1 MGGSSRRL
9 NANVTDE
16 RLFKAAGM
24 SQADQDFLNQERNAQ
39 LRAETLAKLTEGGIK
54 TFRGLAGA
62 TPKGL
67 VRRTFG
73 NKVFLPGIEEAINTA
88 RGVNYFGDTR
98 QGLMSAPEIQ
108 SMIAQQQASTLQGVP
123 TLGVLPMMQG
133 GFGQAQG
140 GFGQPQGGGS
150 LFNALATQGMGQ
162 ISQGQAMNPTILKAK
177 V

>member
-1 MGGSSRRL
+1 MGGFKNRPQASP
-9 NANVTDE
+9 D
-16 RLFKAAGM
+16 RLFKDAGI

-39 LRAETLAKLTEGGIK
+39 LKAETLAELTK
-54 TFRGLAGA
+54 DTKVRGLARA
-62 TPKGL
+62 TL
-67 VRRTFG
+67 G
-73 NKVFLPGIEEAINTA
+73 NKAFLPWIEKRINTA
-88 RGVNYFGDTR
+88 RGVNYFGDAR
-98 QGLMSAPEIQ
+98 QGLMSAPELQ

-123 TLGVLPMMQG
+123 TLGILPMMQGGFGQAQG

-162 ISQGQAMNPTILKAK
+162 IASGQTMNPTLFKAK

>member
-1 MGGSSRRL
+1 MGGARKPDMSP
-9 NANVTDE
+9 E
-16 RLFKAAGM
+16 RLFKDAGI
-24 SQADQDFLNQERNAQ
+24 SQSDRDFLNQERNAE
-39 LRAETLAKLTEGGIK
+39 LRAETLAKLTEGK
-54 TFRGLAGA
+54 GA
-62 TPKGL
+62 TPRSLAK
-67 VRRTFG
+67 VAFG
-73 NKVFLPGIEEAINTA
+73 SASTILPGIEEAINKA

-140 GFGQPQGGGS
+140 SFGQPQGGGS
-150 LFNALATQGMGQ
+150 LFNSLATQGMGQ
-162 ISQGQAMNPTILKAK
+162 IASGQTMNPTLFKAK

>member
-1 MGGSSRRL
+1 MGG
-9 NANVTDE
+9 
-16 RLFKAAGM
+16 FKNRPQTSPEKMFKDAGI
-24 SQADQDFLNQERNAQ
+24 SQADIDFLNQERNAQ

-54 TFRGLAGA
+54 TPR
-62 TPKGL
+62 GL
-67 VRRTFG
+67 VRASLG
-73 NKVFLPGIEEAINTA
+73 NKVLLPGIEEAINTA

-133 GFGQAQG
+133 SFGQAQG
-140 GFGQPQGGGS
+140 SFGQPQGGGS
-150 LFNALATQGMGQ
+150 LFNSLATQGMGQ
-162 ISQGQAMNPTILKAK
+162 IASGQTMNPTLFKAK

>member
-1 MGGSSRRL
+1 MGGARKPDMSP
-9 NANVTDE
+9 E
-16 RLFKAAGM
+16 RLFKDAGI
-24 SQADQDFLNQERNAQ
+24 SQSDRDFLNQERNAE
-39 LRAETLAKLTEGGIK
+39 LRAETLAKLTQGARSP
-54 TFRGLAGA
+54 RGLLR
-62 TPKGL
+62 PSL
-67 VRRTFG
+67 G
-73 NKVFLPGIEEAINTA
+73 NKVLLPGIEEAINTA

-123 TLGVLPMMQG
+123 TFGILPMMQG

-162 ISQGQAMNPTILKAK
+162 IASGQTMNPTILKAK
-177 V
+177 G

>member
-1 MGGSSRRL
+1 MGGARKPDMSP
-9 NANVTDE
+9 E
-16 RLFKAAGM
+16 RLFKDAGI
-24 SQADQDFLNQERNAQ
+24 SQSDRDFLNQERNAE
-39 LRAETLAKLTEGGIK
+39 LRAETLAKLTK
-54 TFRGLAGA
+54 DTKARGLLRA
-62 TPKGL
+62 TL
-67 VRRTFG
+67 G
-73 NKVFLPGIEEAINTA
+73 NKVLLPGIEEAINTA

-123 TLGVLPMMQG
+123 TLGILPMMQG
-133 GFGQAQG
+133 GFGQAQS

-162 ISQGQAMNPTILKAK
+162 IASGQTMNPTILKAK

>member
-1 MGGSSRRL
+1 MGGSSRRIP
-9 NANVTDE
+9 ATPE
-16 RLFKAAGM
+16 RLFKYAGI
-24 SQADQDFLNQERNAQ
+24 SQADQDFLNQERNAE
-39 LRAETLAKLTEGGIK
+39 LRAETLGKLMNEDGTQR
-54 TFRGLAGA
+54 RGLVAMRMNA
-62 TPKGL
+62 TI
-67 VRRTFG
+67 
-73 NKVFLPGIEEAINTA
+73 LPGIREAINAA
-88 RGVNYFGDTR
+88 RGANYFGDAR
-98 QGLMSAPEIQ
+98 QGLMSAPELQ

>member
-1 MGGSSRRL
+1 MGGFSSRMK
-9 NANVTDE
+9 ASPE
-16 RLFKAAGM
+16 AMFKGAGI
-24 SQADQDFLNQERNAQ
+24 SQADIDFLNQERNAE

-54 TFRGLAGA
+54 TPR
-62 TPKGL
+62 GL
-67 VRRTFG
+67 VRSSLG
-73 NKVFLPGIEEAINTA
+73 NKVLLPGIEEAINTA

-123 TLGVLPMMQG
+123 TLGILPMM
-133 GFGQAQG
+133 QG

-150 LFNALATQGMGQ
+150 LFNSLATQGMGQ
-162 ISQGQAMNPTILKAK
+162 IASGQTMNPTILKAK

>member
-1 MGGSSRRL
+1 MGGSSSRIL
-9 NANVTDE
+9 E
-16 RLFKAAGM
+16 MSPESLFKDTGI
-24 SQADQDFLNQERNAQ
+24 SQSDRDFLNQERNAE
-39 LRAETLAKLTEGGIK
+39 LRAETLAKLT
-54 TFRGLAGA
+54 
-62 TPKGL
+62 KGSQL
-67 VRRTFG
+67 SALFG
-73 NKVFLPGIEEAINTA
+73 NKAFLPGIERAINTA
-88 RGVNYFGDTR
+88 RGANYFGDAR
-98 QGLMSAPEIQ
+98 QSLMSAPELQ

-123 TLGVLPMMQG
+123 TLGVLPMMEG

>member
-1 MGGSSRRL
+1 MGGFSSRMK
-9 NANVTDE
+9 ASPE
-16 RLFKAAGM
+16 AMFKDAGI
-24 SQADQDFLNQERNAQ
+24 SQADIDFLNQERNAE
-39 LRAETLAKLTEGGIK
+39 LRDETLAELTKGGK
-54 TFRGLAGA
+54 VRGLARA
-62 TPKGL
+62 TL
-67 VRRTFG
+67 G

-88 RGVNYFGDTR
+88 RGVNYFGDAR
-98 QGLMSAPEIQ
+98 QGLMSAPELQ

-123 TLGVLPMMQG
+123 TLGILPMMQG

-162 ISQGQAMNPTILKAK
+162 IASGQTMNPTILKAK

>member
-39 LRAETLAKLTEGGIK
+39 LKAETLGKLTQGGRA
-54 TFRGLAGA
+54 RGLARA
-62 TPKGL
+62 AL
-67 VRRTFG
+67 G
-73 NKVFLPGIEEAINTA
+73 NRVLLSGIEEAINTA
-88 RGVNYFGDTR
+88 RGVNYFGDAK

-162 ISQGQAMNPTILKAK
+162 IASGQTMNPTILKAK
-177 V
+177 G

>member
-1 MGGSSRRL
+1 MGG
-9 NANVTDE
+9 
-16 RLFKAAGM
+16 FKNRPQASPEKMFKDAGI
-24 SQADQDFLNQERNAQ
+24 SQADRDFLNQERNAQ
-39 LRAETLAKLTEGGIK
+39 LRAETLAELTK
-54 TFRGLAGA
+54 DTKVRGLAK
-62 TPKGL
+62 T
-67 VRRTFG
+67 VFG
-73 NKVFLPGIEEAINTA
+73 NKVLLPGIEEAINTA

-123 TLGVLPMMQG
+123 ALGVLPMMQG

-150 LFNALATQGMGQ
+150 LFNSLATQGMGQ
-162 ISQGQAMNPTILKAK
+162 IASGQTMNPTLFKAK

>member
-1 MGGSSRRL
+1 MGGARKPDMSP
-9 NANVTDE
+9 E
-16 RLFKAAGM
+16 RLFKDAGI
-24 SQADQDFLNQERNAQ
+24 SQSDRDFLNQERNAE
-39 LRAETLAKLTEGGIK
+39 LRAETLAKLTQGARSP
-54 TFRGLAGA
+54 RGLLRA
-62 TPKGL
+62 TL
-67 VRRTFG
+67 G
-73 NKVFLPGIEEAINTA
+73 NKVLLPGIEEAINTA

-123 TLGVLPMMQG
+123 TLGILPMMQG

-162 ISQGQAMNPTILKAK
+162 IASGQTMNPTILKAK
-177 V
+177 G